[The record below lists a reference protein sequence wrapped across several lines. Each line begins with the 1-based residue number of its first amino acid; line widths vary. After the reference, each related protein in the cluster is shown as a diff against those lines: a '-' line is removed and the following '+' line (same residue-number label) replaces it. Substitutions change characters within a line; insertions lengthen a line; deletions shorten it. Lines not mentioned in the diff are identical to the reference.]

1 MVLMVRF
8 LSCARVSV
16 HFKKAYFA
24 YFVAYIPHFCVFVIG
39 DIYRVKREKSARK
52 SEKLTCDLF
61 HKSNVFDC
69 DAFHNVACDSFH
81 NAKIPNRTT
90 VLTAEQTF

>member
-1 MVLMVRF
+1 MVLMVGF
-8 LSCARVSV
+8 PLCARVSV
-16 HFKKAYFA
+16 HFKKAYLA
-24 YFVAYIPHFCVFVIG
+24 YFVAYIAHSRLLVIG
-39 DIYRVKREKSARK
+39 DIYRVKREKSARI

-61 HKSNVFDC
+61 HKSNGFAC

-81 NAKIPNRTT
+81 NAKFPDRTI